1 MALQDGTTSVT
12 RRSGLPPRRNGP
24 TITAGYHPTPRR
36 PRPWASK
43 RSKETGITVP
53 SKRRGSIRDLRHLL
67 AIFFLL
73 SSAAIAADE
82 SLFGYRELTA
92 PTLAAFPQWSDLLA
106 RIDHER
112 PTYRNC
118 ETDCDT
124 LRPRLWR
131 TYLSHQGAVTTPL
144 LWEINTFI
152 NTFPKRPADERW
164 STPLEFLYRGGDAL
178 ETAVMKYV
186 TLRELGVEESRLSV
200 VLGRD
205 VLTDQPHAVL
215 AVTLDGE
222 HHILDS
228 RSDTVLP
235 HHAVAYYQPRF
246 ALNAEGRRLYLPPTN
261 EEP

>member
-1 MALQDGTTSVT
+1 MPLRLALALLLFSSVATS
-12 RRSGLPPRRNGP
+12 
-24 TITAGYHPTPRR
+24 
-36 PRPWASK
+36 
-43 RSKETGITVP
+43 
-53 SKRRGSIRDLRHLL
+53 
-67 AIFFLL
+67 
-73 SSAAIAADE
+73 ADKG
-82 SLFGYRELTA
+82 LFGYRELSA

-112 PTYRNC
+112 LAYRNC
-118 ETDCDT
+118 ESDCDA

-164 STPLEFLYRGGDAL
+164 STPLEFLRRGGDAL
-178 ETAVMKYV
+178 EAAVTKYV
-186 TLRELGVEESRLSV
+186 TLRELGVEESRLSII
-200 VLGRD
+200 LGRD
-205 VLTDQPHAVL
+205 VLTDQPHALL

-235 HHAVAYYQPRF
+235 DHAVAYYQPRF